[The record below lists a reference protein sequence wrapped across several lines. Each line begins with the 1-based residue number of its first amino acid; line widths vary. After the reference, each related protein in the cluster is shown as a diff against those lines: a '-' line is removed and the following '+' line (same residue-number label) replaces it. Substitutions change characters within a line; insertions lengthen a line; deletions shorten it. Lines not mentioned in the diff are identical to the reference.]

1 MCREIPE
8 LKVWAKLIMQLPGV
22 LQGTM
27 PAYPSQ
33 ESVDKLKKVVTNGKA
48 FDSTIKD
55 SYGWSYIMA
64 PMKTPGDKDLNLLS
78 KLMSSYYDYIYQDVY
93 NIRKAFAKTTDR
105 RVAINMVKDTPK
117 YEYFIKMLNMVDK
130 DWNAVISK
138 YPKLKKFNI
147 NTTGAERLLYGYYP
161 TTKDFVD
168 EITPVIK
175 KEW

>member
-1 MCREIPE
+1 M
-8 LKVWAKLIMQLPGV
+8 
-22 LQGTM
+22 T
-27 PAYPSQ
+27 
-33 ESVDKLKKVVTNGKA
+33 
-48 FDSTIKD
+48 
-55 SYGWSYIMA
+55 
-64 PMKTPGDKDLNLLS
+64 
-78 KLMSSYYDYIYQDVY
+78 IYQDVY
-93 NIRKAFAKTTDR
+93 NIRKAFAKTTNR
-105 RVAINMVKDTPK
+105 RVAINMVKDTPE
-117 YEYFIKMLNMVDK
+117 YQYFIKMLNMVDK